1 MISEDKTMNNIES
14 NGDFSD
20 YRGIN
25 VESMAKLPPAT
36 IEEVDNNED

>member
-1 MISEDKTMNNIES
+1 MISKDKTMNNIES

-25 VESMAKLPPAT
+25 VDSMPKLPPAT
-36 IEEVDNNED
+36 IHEVDNIED